1 MRRPKGKVEGFSL
14 DRFEPGLIYDVG
26 SDLGNVVLAERW
38 AEPVDD
44 QRPAMVIP
52 LAEENS
58 TPLILIV
65 DDDRQTRTML
75 STMLCLQG
83 YAVQTATD
91 GEDGLR
97 KLQEYVPA
105 LVLLDLKMPRMSG
118 AEFRAAQERLPR
130 MLADIPVVIIS
141 GVEGG
146 DHHRRERLHAVDYIP
161 KPIDDVELLKVVRA
175 QCGTP
180 DA

>member
-1 MRRPKGKVEGFSL
+1 
-14 DRFEPGLIYDVG
+14 
-26 SDLGNVVLAERW
+26 
-38 AEPVDD
+38 
-44 QRPAMVIP
+44 MVIP
-52 LAEENS
+52 LAAEDS

-65 DDDRQTRTML
+65 DDDRQMRTML
-75 STMLCLQG
+75 STMLSLQG

-105 LVLLDLKMPRMSG
+105 LVLLDLKMPRMNG

-141 GVEGG
+141 GVEG

-161 KPIDDVELLKVVRA
+161 KPIDDVELLKLVRA

>member
-1 MRRPKGKVEGFSL
+1 
-14 DRFEPGLIYDVG
+14 
-26 SDLGNVVLAERW
+26 
-38 AEPVDD
+38 
-44 QRPAMVIP
+44 MVIP
-52 LAEENS
+52 LAAEDS

-65 DDDRQTRTML
+65 DDDRQMRTML
-75 STMLCLQG
+75 STMLSLQG

-141 GVEGG
+141 GVAG
-146 DHHRRERLHAVDYIP
+146 DRHRRERLHAVDYIP
-161 KPIDDVELLKVVRA
+161 KPIDDVELLKLVRA

-180 DA
+180 GA